1 MGVRMKDGAGLLL
14 SEASYVYNVNNQR
27 IAKVVDGDGAG
38 VGVAMTERFVCDGN
52 QIALMFDGV
61 VIVINVSTNAKISR
75 PFGDKIYDQAYN

>member
-1 MGVRMKDGAGLLL
+1 MKDGAGLLL
-14 SEASYVYNVNNQR
+14 SEASYGYDVNNQR

-38 VGVAMTERFVCDGN
+38 VGVATTERFVYDGN

-61 VIVINVSTNAKISR
+61 VIVINVSTNAKIFR